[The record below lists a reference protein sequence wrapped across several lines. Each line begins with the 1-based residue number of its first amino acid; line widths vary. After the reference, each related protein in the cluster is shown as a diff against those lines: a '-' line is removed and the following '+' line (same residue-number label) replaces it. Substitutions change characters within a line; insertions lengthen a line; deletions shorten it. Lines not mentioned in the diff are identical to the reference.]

1 MKESRSMVQE
11 KDKGNP
17 KSDAKKNS
25 RVTSHNRPRR
35 QPAQG
40 EEKGRS
46 PERGVFG
53 RKNGTYGLFDVNH
66 PEKKCTGEAV
76 R

>member
-53 RKNGTYGLFDVNH
+53 LFDVNH